1 MDFSWQ
7 ECRNAI
13 LFSRESSDQRIRHTS
28 PALRQ
33 TDSLPLSHPWC
44 GSIIGICLVP
54 HSLVHTT
61 VLTVTELPGRN
72 KLLTGPYIFEYIH
85 PYLQLASLI
94 AQLVKTPPAIRRPSF
109 DSMIRKICWRR
120 DRLPSP
126 IFLGFLYGSAG
137 RESTCNVGDLGMIP
151 GLGRSPGE
159 GKGYPLQYSGL
170 ENFMDC
176 IVHGVAKSR
185 TWLSNFHFHIYNCTL
200 VHLTFTQLVYF
211 CLFLN

>member
-120 DRLPSP
+120 KRLPTP
-126 IFLGFLYGSAG
+126 VFLGFPCGSAG
-137 RESTCNVGDLGMIP
+137 KECTCSVGDLGSIP
-151 GLGRSPGE
+151 GLGRSLEE
-159 GKGYPLQYSGL
+159 GKGYLFQYSGL
-170 ENFMDC
+170 ENPVDFR
-176 IVHGVAKSR
+176 VHGVTKSR
-185 TWLSNFHFHIYNCTL
+185 TQLSELHFHFH
-200 VHLTFTQLVYF
+200 FR
-211 CLFLN
+211 FLCH